1 MSGPAGVG
9 FGLEEESIVFV
20 ERERR
25 FFEND
30 LVMAS
35 LVVEFLGT
43 ALLVAAVSYIGTPIA
58 VAGALLVALL
68 LSSTAQLN
76 PAITLWAYF
85 SNKIGMT
92 TAVQNMLAQ
101 AGGAL
106 AVWALRA

>member
-1 MSGPAGVG
+1 
-9 FGLEEESIVFV
+9 LEEESIVFV

-25 FFEND
+25 FFKSD

-35 LVVEFLGT
+35 LLVEFLGT
-43 ALLVAAVSYIGTPIA
+43 AFLVATVSYVGTPIA
-58 VAGALLVALL
+58 IAAAVLAVLL

-76 PAITLWAYF
+76 PAVTLWAYV

-92 TAVQNMLAQ
+92 TAIQNIFAQ

-106 AVWALRA
+106 VVWALRV